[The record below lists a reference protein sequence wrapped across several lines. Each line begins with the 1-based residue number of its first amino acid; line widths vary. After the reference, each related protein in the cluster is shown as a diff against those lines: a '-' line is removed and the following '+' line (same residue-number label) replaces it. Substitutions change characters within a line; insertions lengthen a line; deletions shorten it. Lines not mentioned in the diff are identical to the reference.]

1 MKMRRLVLA
10 PALAGV
16 LLVSVS
22 CSNPF
27 APTSTSTDTTA
38 VAPEVKTAVEEYLAK
53 WNAHDAAGA
62 GEYLSD
68 DANFQWAED
77 GRVVYETRTAA
88 IAGLENFFA
97 GFGESRIE
105 AYDVKVAMLDDD
117 AAAVSFKYTQT
128 IAANGQASLK
138 LEGAMTL
145 ALTERDGSWKILA
158 AHKSA
163 SGAPR

>member
-1 MKMRRLVLA
+1 MTLHRLLVT

-16 LLVSVS
+16 LLVSMS

-27 APTSTSTDTTA
+27 APTSTSTDTA
-38 VAPEVKTAVEEYLAK
+38 EIAPEVKTAVEEYIAK

-68 DANFQWAED
+68 DPNFQWVED

-88 IAGLENFFA
+88 ITGLENFFS

-105 AYDVKVAMLDDD
+105 AYDVKIAMLDED
-117 AAAVSFKYTQT
+117 AAVVTLKYTQT
-128 IAANGQASLK
+128 IAASGQASLK
-138 LEGAMTL
+138 AEGAMTL
-145 ALTERDGSWKILA
+145 ALTERDGSWKILGV
-158 AHKSA
+158 HKSA
-163 SGAPR
+163 NGFPR

>member
-1 MKMRRLVLA
+1 MKLRRLFLA

-38 VAPEVKTAVEEYLAK
+38 IAPEVKTAVEEYLGK
-53 WNAHDAAGA
+53 LNSHDAATA

-68 DANFQWAED
+68 DPIFQWVED
-77 GRVVYETRTAA
+77 GRVVYETRAAA
-88 IAGLENFFA
+88 ITGLENFFS

-105 AYDVKVAMLDDD
+105 AYDVKIAMLDDD
-117 AAAVSFKYTQT
+117 AAVATFKYTQT

-145 ALTERDGSWKILA
+145 ALTQRDGSWKILA

>member
-1 MKMRRLVLA
+1 
-10 PALAGV
+10 
-16 LLVSVS
+16 
-22 CSNPF
+22 
-27 APTSTSTDTTA
+27 
-38 VAPEVKTAVEEYLAK
+38 
-53 WNAHDAAGA
+53 
-62 GEYLSD
+62 
-68 DANFQWAED
+68 
-77 GRVVYETRTAA
+77 
-88 IAGLENFFA
+88 
-97 GFGESRIE
+97 
-105 AYDVKVAMLDDD
+105 MLDDD